1 MFEEDLKYKT
11 GIKSNLLLSLQTL
24 KKIIYSFQIESLKKE
39 LSIIERYSTVDEI
52 SNKLID
58 IVVLGQFKSGKSS
71 LINSIIKDNIL
82 PVGVIPVTSIV
93 TRLQYA
99 EEKKAIV
106 QFLDKTVIEINIE
119 EIGNFITESKNPK
132 NIKNIEV
139 VDIFLPQLYN
149 FKNLRIVDTPGMG
162 SFFKNNSDTT
172 LQWLPEIGMALVTI
186 SVERPLSEED
196 VTLLKSI
203 ARYAA
208 NTKIILTKSDLISVA
223 QLNEILSYVED
234 SLLHSGLIV
243 SEQDDNFQHQL
254 MNDRKVIE
262 ILSYSIIKNAEA
274 NYSHLIEKVFIPVKE
289 NFSESFEEIF
299 VHKINSLVQSC
310 LSYLKVG
317 LESNRKT
324 KRERENLREQII
336 DEQLKYQ
343 LIKNNLDIITN
354 SFINK
359 NRDKVKNIVMSFSK
373 DISAKLEND
382 FENEFYLW
390 RGNLYNLSRKFES
403 WLQNNLREIL
413 LTVGEKA
420 ILQLTGYLTDVQN
433 NFDLFAR
440 SFAERLTNNVEKILG
455 IKLNTVVLNTEV
467 ERIKRPDISVSFSF
481 DISIDLLWFF
491 FPMFFFRK
499 IFKKFF
505 YKKIPF
511 EVDKNLSRLTS
522 DIAENIRK
530 VIEKN
535 RKLVGQYIYN
545 QILSIENIIKNEK
558 YELNNFNQAIEE
570 IERISGV
577 KDIT

>member
-11 GIKSNLLLSLQTL
+11 GTKSNLFLSLETL

-52 SNKLID
+52 SNKFID

-223 QLNEILSYVED
+223 QLNEILCYVED

-274 NYSHLIEKVFIPVKE
+274 NYNHLIEKVFIPVKE
-289 NFSESFEEIF
+289 NYSESFEEIF
-299 VHKINSLVQSC
+299 IHKINSLVQSC

-382 FENEFYLW
+382 FGNEFYLW
-390 RGNLYNLSRKFES
+390 RGNLYNVSRKFES

-420 ILQLTGYLTDVQN
+420 ILQLTGYLTEIQN
-433 NFDLFAR
+433 NFDLLAR

-491 FPMFFFRK
+491 FPMFLFRK

-522 DIAENIRK
+522 DIAENISK

-570 IERISGV
+570 IERISEV